1 MKNLFF
7 AIAFISL
14 VTFGFSIYAED
25 EVKNNA
31 PNPAFKSVTEND
43 IVFFRL
49 ESYDLTKVNLPI
61 CPYFSVYEWDGVKR
75 GNRICCTG
83 SNEKFAIT
91 PKVDKPSNYKISIP
105 KDPGKSYVF
114 YVFSSYDWD
123 NEVVTGNPV
132 ASATF
137 MNWNDVSKSY
147 ELEISPGNKIVL
159 RFEKENKDNLCYQIE
174 SFQISKPSDSYLE
187 RLKDTYQM
195 QVRFSHIQKK
205 DEQVV
210 GSFRLRNLDLRIEDI
225 PVDFEYKT
233 DFTIEFFNRTL
244 GTLATFTFNA
254 KTLYDNLKKGN
265 EEYVLKNDNENV
277 QCKLLF
283 NGIRR
288 VYRIKTIDVPRTAP
302 IRAKQRPL
310 LAGEDPKLCV
320 WVQENGRYIGKN
332 QKYALPEIRRAWS
345 VDFPDEEG
353 NRFVIREGT
362 NHSYAIH
369 IEDYSP
375 WFDSPMVANFIQL
388 TFQSFKDKIIVES
401 TGPMV
406 ANDRKIRVFV
416 EEVKTK

>member
-1 MKNLFF
+1 MKNHFF

-14 VTFGFSIYAED
+14 VTFGFNIYAED
-25 EVKNNA
+25 KVTDNA
-31 PNPAFKSVTEND
+31 PDPVFKSVTED
-43 IVFFRL
+43 DVVFFRL

-61 CPYFSVYEWDGVKR
+61 CPYFSVYEWDGAKR
-75 GNRICCTG
+75 GNRVCCTG
-83 SNEKFAIT
+83 SKEKFAIT
-91 PKVDKPSNYKISIP
+91 PKVENPSNYKISIP
-105 KDPGKSYVF
+105 KDAGKSYVF
-114 YVFSSYDWD
+114 YIFSNYDWD
-123 NEVVTGNPV
+123 NEIVAGNPI
-132 ASATF
+132 ASETF
-137 MNWNDVSKSY
+137 MDWNDPNRSY

-159 RFEKENKDNLCYQIE
+159 RFERENNNYLYYQIE
-174 SFQISKPSDSYLE
+174 SFAIAKPSDSYLE

-195 QVRFSHIQKK
+195 QVRYSHIQKNK
-205 DEQVV
+205 EQDV
-210 GSFRLRNLDLRIEDI
+210 GSFRLRNFDLRIEDI

-233 DFTIEFFNRTL
+233 DFTIEFFNKTL
-244 GTLATFTFNA
+244 GTLATFSFNA

-265 EEYVLKNDNENV
+265 EEYILKNDKQNV

-288 VYRIKTIDVPRTAP
+288 VYRIKTLDIPPTAP

-310 LAGEDPKLCV
+310 LAGEDPKLYV

-332 QKYALPEIRRAWS
+332 QKYALPGIRRAWS

-362 NHSYAIH
+362 NHTYAIH
-369 IEDYSP
+369 IEDHSP

-388 TFQSFKDKIIVES
+388 TFQSFKNEVIIENA
-401 TGPMV
+401 TPML
-406 ANDRKIRVFV
+406 ANGRRIRVLV